1 MARKSFLTK
10 AFLFRALPAAL
21 WQHGSNLILLC
32 DRVTVDAAV
41 LPSLPVRKAEN
52 MGELLLR
59 GGDAA
64 GISAAKNIPELLR
77 ELQARFP
84 DLLPILDVVH
94 RDAGIDIS

>member
-1 MARKSFLTK
+1 
-10 AFLFRALPAAL
+10 
-21 WQHGSNLILLC
+21 
-32 DRVTVDAAV
+32 
-41 LPSLPVRKAEN
+41 

-64 GISAAKNIPELLR
+64 GISTAKNIPELLR
-77 ELQARFP
+77 ELQARLS